1 MAELMKQIAVPQS
14 VSNALCHREGRLADM
29 INLCRYYEQQRWD
42 EATRVRQAL
51 GLSDEEVVEAMRKAT
66 LWAGENTVS

>member
-1 MAELMKQIAVPQS
+1 
-14 VSNALCHREGRLADM
+14 M